1 MRMMLLYENGLRVET
16 VVLATSDY
24 RMRVIFRGAKDTTEL
39 RLLQDQWM
47 TEEGDAVDI
56 ESVLLA
62 GAPHGVRC
70 VRGNAA

>member
-24 RMRVIFRGAKDTTEL
+24 RMRVVMQGGTDTTEL
-39 RLLQDQWM
+39 RLIQDQWM

-56 ESVLLA
+56 ESVILA
-62 GAPHGVRC
+62 GAAQGVLCR
-70 VRGNAA
+70 RGNAA